1 MLFDYI
7 PTPPS
12 VVIQPDF
19 SIENPSKTDLKLI
32 ESNNDSSLIIG
43 PSEKLIEKH
52 QLKRNTE
59 KLTIKNNHKNRQKS
73 KSPRSRSLSS
83 KKRTFNLYSNCV
95 SDWDST
101 DSEQGLNE
109 INGNYGEPETCQT
122 RL

>member
-12 VVIQPDF
+12 MVIQSDV

-43 PSEKLIEKH
+43 PSKNLIDKNE
-52 QLKRNTE
+52 LKKNTE
-59 KLTIKNNHKNRQKS
+59 KLTITNNHKNRQKS

-83 KKRTFNLYSNCV
+83 KKRTLNFYSNCV